1 MKLAEIMR
9 LALRQLDEDPAD
21 ISDYADLFRS
31 YANIGY
37 KIAVSQY
44 YKPVDTLM
52 LHTDDKGKVYVDG
65 MGIERIVSLKD
76 DMERDVFYDL
86 SSDGTTLR
94 TGKRDAD
101 LTAIVGVEYP
111 PLQEDTDEPRIPA
124 HAHHALVDY
133 ICYRHL
139 LSGNAAKQNRATA
152 YLQQF
157 MQAMQLIR
165 PQGSGSVTRFKNLY
179 TATDIRNV
187 GW

>member
-21 ISDYADLFRS
+21 ISDFADLFRS

-37 KIAVSQY
+37 KLAVTQY
-44 YKPVDTLM
+44 YKPLDTLM
-52 LHTDDKGKVYVDG
+52 LRTNDEGKAYIDG
-65 MGIERIVSLKD
+65 LGIVHIVSLTD
-76 DMERDVFYDL
+76 DMDRNVFYSL
-86 SSDGTTLR
+86 SPDGTVLK
-94 TGKRDAD
+94 TGKKNAELVAVVNVD
-101 LTAIVGVEYP
+101 YP
-111 PLQEDTDEPRIPA
+111 PLEADTDEPRIPE

-133 ICYRHL
+133 VCYRHL
-139 LSGNAAKQNRATA
+139 MSGNAAKQSRATA

-165 PQGSGSVTRFKNLY
+165 PQGSGSVTCFKNLY
-179 TATDIRNV
+179 AATDIRNV

>member
-21 ISDYADLFRS
+21 ISDFADLFRS

-37 KIAVSQY
+37 KIAVTQY

-52 LHTDDKGKVYVDG
+52 LHTDDKGVVYVDG

-76 DMERDVFYDL
+76 DMERDVWY
-86 SSDGTTLR
+86 SMSPDGMTIKTTA
-94 TGKRDAD
+94 RDAD

-111 PLQEDTDEPRIPA
+111 PMQEDTDEPRIPEY
-124 HAHHALVDY
+124 AHHALVDY

-139 LSGNAAKQNRATA
+139 LSGNAAKQGRATA

-179 TATDIRNV
+179 AATDIRNV